1 MTKTAIGIDIG
12 GTKISIAVGDNHGR
26 ILAYKVMPTLK
37 GSQTQESVKQLVAET
52 RRMIQSLSGASK
64 KKLLG
69 IGVCLPGA
77 VDSQRGIVPH
87 SPNLPGWKG
96 LKLAGILS
104 REFRLPVRMVNDA
117 NAAAVGEMLFGAA
130 RGIKNF
136 VYVTVS
142 TGVGGGIVIDG
153 RLLEGARF
161 VAGEIGHMTI
171 VADGDL
177 CSCGRRGCFEAYASG
192 GSIERYTT
200 AAMKKKKIP
209 GLARFLKNGRV
220 SARAIK
226 GAAHAGN
233 PFAVKAFQRAGHYLG
248 IGLGSLLNVLNP
260 EKIVLGG
267 GVLEAAPQ
275 VFWKAMRLSLKA
287 TAWPEAYK
295 SAKLVRTP
303 LKKNVG
309 NLGALAVVFNANPKS
324 KK

>member
-1 MTKTAIGIDIG
+1 MNKTAIGIDIG
-12 GTKISIAVGDNHGR
+12 GTKISIAAGDERGR
-26 ILAYKVMPTLK
+26 ILAYNVMPTLK
-37 GSQTQESVKQLVAET
+37 GHETSKAVKQLVAET
-52 RRMIQSLSGASK
+52 RRVIQGLPAARR
-64 KKLLG
+64 KKLAG

-77 VDSQRGIVPH
+77 VDSRRGIVPQ

-96 LKLAGILS
+96 LKLAGILA

-130 RGIKNF
+130 RGLKNF

-177 CSCGRRGCFEAYASG
+177 CSCGRKGCFEAYASG
-192 GSIERYTT
+192 GSIERYTK
-200 AAMKKKKIP
+200 AVMKKKKIP
-209 GLARFLKNGRV
+209 GLAKYLKDGRV

-226 GAAHAGN
+226 GAAHAGH
-233 PFAVKAFQRAGHYLG
+233 PFALHAFQRAGHYLG
-248 IGLGSLLNVLNP
+248 IGLGSLMNILNP

-267 GVLEAAPQ
+267 GVLEAAPS
-275 VFWKAMRLSLKA
+275 VFWKAMRQSLKV

-309 NLGALAVVFNANPKS
+309 NLGALAVIFDPNRRKA
-324 KK
+324 